1 MSETLEK
8 PAAPLTRSWW
18 FTQPMMRGEEVWIAQ
33 RLLNERAGAGLKPD
47 GLFGAATRDAV
58 KAFQRRRSLVEDGVL
73 GPVTW
78 AALNGEVRTATAL
91 LSGVSSVLDAATL
104 AALRQPHTRFPGGV
118 AWRLTPEGIEV
129 EGALVAPSAAEAALA
144 ARVLRDHADAIVTG
158 SARFPVPAEL
168 VVATICTE
176 SGGIV
181 AARRLEPGC
190 DMEDPSRTPRR
201 VSVGL
206 MQTLLSTA
214 REALG
219 DDSVTLGALE
229 NPSTS
234 IRAGMAYLWRQ
245 AANTRFD
252 PPLVACA
259 YNAGSVRF
267 EGSAGNRWKMCQYP
281 IGTGKHA
288 DRFCRFFNG
297 AVAALAAAP
306 DAVQAPGVTFRQ
318 MLHRKPPG

>member
-1 MSETLEK
+1 MSGTLER
-8 PAAPLTRSWW
+8 PVAPLTRSWW

-78 AALNGEVRTATAL
+78 AALNGEARTATAL
-91 LSGVSSVLDAATL
+91 LSGVASVLDAA
-104 AALRQPHTRFPGGV
+104 ALRQAHTRFPGGV
-118 AWRLTPEGIEV
+118 TWRLTPKGIEV
-129 EGALVAPSAAEAALA
+129 EGALVVPSAAEAALA

-158 SARFPVPAEL
+158 AARYPVPAEL

-190 DMEDPSRTPRR
+190 DTEDPSRTPRR

-219 DDSVTLGALE
+219 DEGITLGALE

-245 AANTRFD
+245 AAQTRFD

-267 EGSAGNRWKMCQYP
+267 EGSADNRWKMAQYP

-297 AVAALAAAP
+297 AVAAMAASP
-306 DAVQAPGVTFRQ
+306 DAVPAPGVAFAR
-318 MLHRKPPG
+318 LLAD